1 MKDLKWRLNKFGS
14 SFCFITDSKIY
25 FSWDS
30 FPDGDKPEWL
40 TMEQIKDFA
49 QKMGVNIWKENYM
62 INLTVGDLRDRIK
75 DLPDDMD
82 VIIPVSCAE
91 DANYIESFRHA
102 RTLGIVSNKYEE
114 KPALCIN
121 TAQDGADIDTQLNLN
136 KLSTTCDK
144 VLFW

>member
-1 MKDLKWRLNKFGS
+1 
-14 SFCFITDSKIY
+14 
-25 FSWDS
+25 
-30 FPDGDKPEWL
+30 
-40 TMEQIKDFA
+40 
-49 QKMGVNIWKENYM
+49 M

-121 TAQDGADIDTQLNLN
+121 ASQNGVDIDTQLRINN
-136 KLSTTCDK
+136 LSTTCDR
-144 VLFW
+144 VLF

>member
-1 MKDLKWRLNKFGS
+1 
-14 SFCFITDSKIY
+14 
-25 FSWDS
+25 
-30 FPDGDKPEWL
+30 
-40 TMEQIKDFA
+40 
-49 QKMGVNIWKENYM
+49 M
-62 INLTVGDLRDRIK
+62 INLTVGDLKDRIK

-121 TAQDGADIDTQLNLN
+121 TAQDGLDSDIQLNLN
-136 KLSTTCDK
+136 KLSTTCNK
-144 VLFW
+144 VLF